1 MIDKVATYFLL
12 YIIYSFIGWMIE
24 VVCKFIQKHRF
35 INRGFLIG
43 PICPIYGKGSLLI
56 IFLLSPYKSRP
67 ILLFVMAILIC
78 SILEY
83 FTSYLMEVVFKTR
96 WWDYSTKKFNINGR
110 ICLGTMIPFGILGCL
125 LVYLINPFLI
135 NIISFWDIKMI
146 KILALVVFMLYLI
159 DNILSFNIIF
169 KIRDTITNIEK
180 DSTEEIS
187 NKVKLVFQKRGGLY
201 RRLIN
206 AFPNMM
212 SPKERLLAI
221 KAKINA
227 DLEKFDVRKKK

>member
-1 MIDKVATYFLL
+1 MLVFKKLFSLF
-12 YIIYSFIGWMIE
+12 IIYSFIGWIIE
-24 VVCKFIQKHRF
+24 VFWSLFVHKKLV
-35 INRGFLIG
+35 NRGFLIG
-43 PICPIYGKGSLLI
+43 PYCPIYGIGCLLLI
-56 IFLLSPYKSRP
+56 ILLNRFKSNV
-67 ILLFVMAILIC
+67 IVLFFMSIVVC
-78 SILEY
+78 SFLEY

-110 ICLGTMIPFGILGCL
+110 ICLGTMIPFGILGCF